1 MKVVEP
7 GIVQARMV
15 VQAVMLGVRSKCIN
29 IWGKAFFH
37 RFDIREIRV
46 EVNDASLVSEDMLHD
61 SKAYSR
67 A

>member
-1 MKVVEP
+1 
-7 GIVQARMV
+7 MV

-29 IWGKAFFH
+29 MWGKAFFH

-46 EVNDASLVSEDMLHD
+46 EVNDALLVSEDMLHD